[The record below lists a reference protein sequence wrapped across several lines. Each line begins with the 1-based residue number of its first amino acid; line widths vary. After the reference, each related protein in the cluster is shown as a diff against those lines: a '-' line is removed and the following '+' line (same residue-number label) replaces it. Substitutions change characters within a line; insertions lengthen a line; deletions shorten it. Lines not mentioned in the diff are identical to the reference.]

1 MARFIFR
8 AAAALDLRRRQ
19 DEEAQRALAA
29 AEARRRAAAQR
40 LEAARAAL
48 SRTLA
53 EAAVAEGVA
62 GNVTARVW
70 HRNWIVA
77 LRLQVDRCA
86 HTVSQHDYE
95 VRQAALEARE
105 AHRRREA
112 LERLQDRAWRA
123 WQDAERRAE
132 QKAIDELAGTRFL
145 RARAGG
151 QP

>member
-29 AEARRRAAAQR
+29 AETRRRSAASALDAARQR
-40 LEAARAAL
+40 LAD
-48 SRTLA
+48 TLA
-53 EAAVAEGVA
+53 EATEIERHPGD
-62 GNVTARVW
+62 VTARVW
-70 HRNWIVA
+70 HRNWIVG

-86 HTVSQHDYE
+86 HTLSHHEQN

-105 AHRRREA
+105 AHRKREA
-112 LERLQDRAWRA
+112 LERLHDRARRA

-132 QKAIDELAGTRFL
+132 QKVIDELAGTRFL